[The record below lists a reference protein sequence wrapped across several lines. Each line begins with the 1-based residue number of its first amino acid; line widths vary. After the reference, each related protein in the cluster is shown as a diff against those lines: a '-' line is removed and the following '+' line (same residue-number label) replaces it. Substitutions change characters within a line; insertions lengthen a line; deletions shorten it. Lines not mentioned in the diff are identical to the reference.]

1 MNMNPSETAF
11 RLATPE
17 DRDQI
22 LSVHRDAFGGE
33 GEIISSLVAEMLDD
47 PTAEPVHS
55 FVAKHG
61 DAIVAH
67 VLFKAVRIETREVSA
82 QILAPLA
89 VSTERQ
95 RCGLGTRLGTVS

>member
-1 MNMNPSETAF
+1 MNPSETAF

-22 LSVHRDAFGGE
+22 LSVHRDAFGEE

-47 PTAEPVHS
+47 PTAEPIHS
-55 FVAKHG
+55 FVAEQG
-61 DAIVAH
+61 DEIVAH
-67 VLFKAVRIETREVSA
+67 VLFTAVRIETREVSA

-89 VSTERQ
+89 VSSETSKKRDSA
-95 RCGLGTRLGTVS
+95 RS